1 MTITELSIKRPTLI
15 VVIFAALGVLGL
27 YSLTQ
32 LNYELLPKIT
42 PPVITIATVYPGAS
56 PYEVETSVTKP
67 IEDAISTLD
76 EIDNVNSTSSEG
88 ISFVMI
94 QFLQSADVD
103 VALQNAQRKVNEIL
117 STLPTDVKT
126 PTLSKFA
133 LDEIPVIRMGVT
145 SSLPATQFYQFIKD
159 RIQPRLAKIPGV
171 GQITLVGGEEREI
184 RVNLNA
190 DKIKSY
196 GLSILQVTQAIK
208 ASNMDYPTGKIE
220 NSKEQYV
227 VRIAGK
233 FSSVN
238 ALRNLVISRSKE
250 GGDIKLSDI
259 AEIVDGQKDVTT
271 INRINGM
278 PSVGILVQKQTDA
291 NAVDV
296 SRLVRKELKNMEND
310 FTAENVKFNIAQ
322 DGSEFTIDA
331 ANGVKIDLALAV
343 VLVAFVMLLFLH
355 SYRNSFIVLLAIPA
369 SLIST
374 FVVIYAFGYTLNLM
388 TLLGLSLVV
397 GILVDD
403 SIVVLENIH
412 HHLEKGENKVNA
424 AIKGRNEIGFA
435 ALAITMVDVVVFV
448 PLALTGGLV
457 GNIIREFAVVVVIS
471 TLLSLFV
478 SFTVTP
484 LLASRISKLE
494 SLSKGTLIGRFGD
507 WFEKTFRKIS
517 ANYIKILEWGLKKRW
532 AVITISVVLFVAALA
547 LVPTGFIGSEFITQS
562 DRGEIAV
569 ILELSPGSTVENT
582 NIVTQKVEKYIE
594 SLPETKNVFTTVGAS
609 NEGLVGQTS
618 NYASE
623 LDVAL
628 VPKDERT
635 KSTDEIGE
643 LIKKFAW
650 QIPGVDVRVNP
661 IGIFGTAN
669 QTPIQIIVN
678 GADRNDVKKGAE
690 IIARTLRK
698 IPGTADV
705 RLSSEEGKPETRIE
719 INREKLA
726 SFGLSIAD
734 VGAALR
740 VALTGDDDS
749 KYRDGNDDYDIR
761 ISLDKFDRSKMSDI
775 GSLTFLNS
783 RGQPVELQQFADI
796 YQTTGPT
803 KLQRRNRINAV
814 TVYSQAVGRPSGSIG
829 QDLKNEIA
837 KGILP
842 KGVDVAYDG
851 DLKNQADS
859 FGSLGLAMIA
869 AIIFVYMVMVA
880 LYDSY
885 LDPFIVLFSIPV
897 AMVGALL
904 ALALT
909 MKTLN
914 IFSILGIIMLI
925 GLVGKNAI
933 LLVDRANQVR
943 KENGLSPYDAII
955 DAGKNRLRP
964 ILMTT
969 TAMVIGMLPLALA
982 TDSGSEWKS
991 GLAWAIIGG
1000 LISSMFLTLVLVPV
1014 VYLKAET
1021 WKETVPAFFGRL
1033 FGKKEKEVKEEKEVP
1048 EYTLQED

>member
-27 YSLTQ
+27 YSLSQ

-88 ISFVMI
+88 VSFVMI

-117 STLPTDVKT
+117 STLPADVKT

-133 LDEIPVIRMGVT
+133 LDEIPVLRMGVT

-171 GQITLVGGEEREI
+171 GQITLVGGEQREI

-190 DKIKSY
+190 DKIQSY

-220 NSKEQYV
+220 SSKEQYV

-233 FSSVN
+233 FASLD
-238 ALRNLVISRSKE
+238 ALRNLVIGKSRE
-250 GGDIKLSDI
+250 GGDIHLSDV
-259 AEIVDGQKDVTT
+259 AEIVDGQKDITT
-271 INRINGM
+271 INRINGL

-296 SRLVRKELKNMEND
+296 SRLVRKELKKMEND
-310 FTAENVKFNIAQ
+310 FSTENVKFNIAQ
-322 DGSEFTIDA
+322 DGSQFTIDA

-343 VLVAFVMLLFLH
+343 VLVAFVMLMFLH
-355 SYRNSFIVLLAIPA
+355 SYRNSFIVMLAIPA

-412 HHLEKGENKVNA
+412 HHLEKGEDKVKA

-448 PLALTGGLV
+448 PLAL
-457 GNIIREFAVVVVIS
+457 
-471 TLLSLFV
+471 
-478 SFTVTP
+478 
-484 LLASRISKLE
+484 E
-494 SLSKGTLIGRFGD
+494 SLNKGTLIGKFGD
-507 WFEKTFRKIS
+507 WFEKMFGRLS
-517 ANYIKILEWGLKKRW
+517 EQYIGILKWGLSKRW
-532 AVITISVVLFVAALA
+532 AVITISVVLFIAALT

-562 DRGEIAV
+562 DRGEFAV
-569 ILELSPGSTVENT
+569 ILELSPGSSVENT
-582 NIVTQKVEKYIE
+582 NFVTQKVEKYIE
-594 SLPETKNVFTTVGAS
+594 NLPETKNVFTTVGAS

-635 KSTDEIGE
+635 RSTDEIGE

-650 QIPGVDVRVNP
+650 QIPGVKVRVNP

-669 QTPIQIIVN
+669 QTPIQVIVN
-678 GADRNDVKKGAE
+678 GADRNKVKEGADIVAE
-690 IIARTLRK
+690 TLKK

-705 RLSSEEGKPETRIE
+705 RLSSEEGKPETRVE
-719 INREKLA
+719 IDREKLA
-726 SFGLSIAD
+726 SFGLSIAN

-749 KYRDGNDDYDIR
+749 KFRQGNDDYNIR
-761 ISLDKFDRSKMSDI
+761 ISLDKFDRSKISDI
-775 GSLTFLNS
+775 GSLTFVNG
-783 RGQPVELQQFADI
+783 RGQSIELKQFADI

-803 KLQRRNRINAV
+803 KLQRYNRINAV
-814 TVYSQAVGRPSGSIG
+814 TVYSQVVGRPSGSIG
-829 QDLKNEIA
+829 QDLKNQIA

-842 KGVDVAYDG
+842 AGVSVDYQG
-851 DLKNQADS
+851 DLKNQSDS

-869 AIIFVYMVMVA
+869 AILFVYMVMVA

-909 MKTLN
+909 MKSLN
-914 IFSILGIIMLI
+914 IFSILGIIMLV

-933 LLVDRANQVR
+933 LLVDRANQAR
-943 KENGLSPYDAII
+943 LEGLSTYDAII
-955 DAGKNRLRP
+955 DAGKNRFRP

-1000 LISSMFLTLVLVPV
+1000 LLSSMFLTLVLVPV

-1033 FGKKEKEVKEEKEVP
+1033 FGKKEAKTKENKEISK
-1048 EYTLQED
+1048 YRLDS

>member
-88 ISFVMI
+88 VSFVLI

-117 STLPTDVKT
+117 ATLPADVKT

-133 LDEIPVIRMGVT
+133 LDEIPVLRMGVR

-190 DKIKSY
+190 DKIQSY

-208 ASNMDYPTGKIE
+208 SSNMDYPTGKIE
-220 NSKEQYV
+220 DSKEQYV

-233 FSSVN
+233 FASLD
-238 ALRNLVISRSKE
+238 ALRNLVIAKSRE
-250 GGDIKLSDI
+250 GGDIHLSDV
-259 AEIVDGQKDVTT
+259 AEIVDGQKDITT
-271 INRINGM
+271 INRINGL

-296 SRLVRKELKNMEND
+296 SRLVRKELKNMEKD
-310 FTAENVKFNIAQ
+310 FSTENVKFNIAQ
-322 DGSEFTIDA
+322 DGSQYTIDA

-355 SYRNSFIVLLAIPA
+355 SYRNSFIVMLAIPA

-412 HHLEKGENKVNA
+412 HHLEKGENKISA

-494 SLSKGTLIGRFGD
+494 SLSKGTLIGKFGD
-507 WFEKTFRKIS
+507 WFEKMYNKLS
-517 ANYIKILEWGLKKRW
+517 GHYLKILKWGLRKKW
-532 AVITISVVLFVAALA
+532 AVITISVVLFIAALA
-547 LVPTGFIGSEFITQS
+547 LVPAGFIGSEFITQT
-562 DRGEIAV
+562 DRGEFAV
-569 ILELSPGSTVENT
+569 ILELSPGSSVENT
-582 NIVTQKVEKYIE
+582 NFVTQKVEKYIE

-628 VPKDERT
+628 VSKDERT
-635 KSTDEIGE
+635 RSTDQIGE

-650 QIPGVDVRVNP
+650 QIPGVKVRVNP

-669 QTPIQIIVN
+669 QTPIQVIVN
-678 GADRNDVKKGAE
+678 GADRNKVKEGAD
-690 IIARTLRK
+690 IIAEVLKK

-705 RLSSEEGKPETRIE
+705 RLSSEEGKPETRVE
-719 INREKLA
+719 IDREKLA
-726 SFGLSIAD
+726 SFGLSIAN

-749 KYRDGNDDYDIR
+749 KFRQGNDDYNIR
-761 ISLDKFDRSKMSDI
+761 ISLDKFDRSKISDV
-775 GSLTFLNS
+775 GSLTFLNNK
-783 RGQPVELQQFADI
+783 GQSVELKQFADI

-803 KLQRRNRINAV
+803 KLQRYNRINAV
-814 TVYSQAVGRPSGSIG
+814 TVYSQVVGRPSGSIG
-829 QDLKNEIA
+829 QDLKDQIA

-842 KGVDVAYDG
+842 TGVSVDYQG

-869 AIIFVYMVMVA
+869 AILFVYMVMVA

-909 MKTLN
+909 MKSLN
-914 IFSILGIIMLI
+914 IFSILGIIMLV

-1033 FGKKEKEVKEEKEVP
+1033 FGKKVAQTKENKEIQG
-1048 EYTLQED
+1048 YRLDS